1 MDVDLRPGL
10 VLLAIEVAGVSL
22 TGVLTWLL
30 WRETGRAFVCWWAAA
45 WAALAA
51 SLVARLTWE
60 MLGRGSE
67 WLLLPQLAGD
77 YAFAVLVARGFAAF
91 RRGALPWQ
99 RPSWIVTVL
108 ATWSLGLVL
117 WAPSVDALLRAHAMA
132 LAFLLVLAFDEARR
146 AEAPGGHRT
155 GRRAALIA
163 LCALTVNFATL
174 GMFGWAEPGSAPA
187 AQVRQGFAAL
197 FDLVLLTG
205 LGFGQALLVMETI
218 SAALARSN
226 EELAAARDRL
236 EVQATVDPLTSALNR
251 HAFHSLIG
259 ERADD
264 LAGQSGCAVVIDI
277 DGLKRVNDTRGHAA
291 GDEVI
296 REAAAAIRRVV
307 RADDLLFRWGGD
319 EFLAIL
325 FGIGP
330 EGVETR
336 LRDLARPQ
344 IGAPSTPPLSW
355 GVAAFEP
362 PSGVAA
368 AIEAADRAM
377 YAGRTRRRS
386 AS

>member
-146 AEAPGGHRT
+146 AEA
-155 GRRAALIA
+155 RRLLDLPEGAPLFLFSGLLRLYKGWDVLLEAFSAVRRELPSALLILAGEPWGEAKA
-163 LCALTVNFATL
+163 LQ
-174 GMFGWAEPGSAPA
+174 EPSAPA
-187 AQVRQGFAAL
+187 GVLLRLRFLPPDERGLLFDACDAVVCPYRHATGSGIAADALAHGRPVIGSDVPGLSVVVRDGISGLLVPPGDPGLLAGAMLRFVREGLGPRLSSGAEEVGAL
-197 FDLVLLTG
+197 FSP
-205 LGFGQALLVMETI
+205 E
-218 SAALARSN
+218 
-226 EELAAARDRL
+226 
-236 EVQATVDPLTSALNR
+236 
-251 HAFHSLIG
+251 
-259 ERADD
+259 
-264 LAGQSGCAVVIDI
+264 
-277 DGLKRVNDTRGHAA
+277 GHART
-291 GDEVI
+291 I
-296 REAAAAIRRVV
+296 
-307 RADDLLFRWGGD
+307 
-319 EFLAIL
+319 LAL
-325 FGIGP
+325 GGIGP
-330 EGVETR
+330 G
-336 LRDLARPQ
+336 P
-344 IGAPSTPPLSW
+344 
-355 GVAAFEP
+355 
-362 PSGVAA
+362 
-368 AIEAADRAM
+368 
-377 YAGRTRRRS
+377 AGC
-386 AS
+386 